1 MLWNY
6 YITILTNTVETM
18 FNTGKW
24 WKLTFAEK
32 KIISMDSH
40 FITGLL
46 DNLVSVI
53 IIFYHFLT
61 TCYVLHTSQNITNVV
76 HRIKGFIWTRYI
88 RSYIVTIHPSTC
100 CVEPKIIL
108 SLLEFPFLHHYHSH
122 QSWQTFEVS
131 YFLHETR

>member
-1 MLWNY
+1 MLCNY
-6 YITILTNTVETM
+6 YIMTLTNTVETM

-24 WKLTFAEK
+24 WKLTCRK
-32 KIISMDSH
+32 KSFQWILINFYH
-40 FITGLL
+40 WAVRL
-46 DNLVSVI
+46 LVSVI

-61 TCYVLHTSQNITNVV
+61 TWYVLHTSQNITNVV

-100 CVEPKIIL
+100 CIEPKIIL